1 MRHRPYL
8 LTRPIGGTETNN
20 EERLLRTAGAVTLRG
35 RLPLYDREGLTPV
48 QEDLFDWQM
57 REAVPWAGAAGFQAR
72 TQAGQLIGPI
82 NPAILSP
89 RRSRRRS
96 SNLCSQSTKARL
108 SVNATERSSF

>member
-1 MRHRPYL
+1 MRYRPYR
-8 LTRPIGGTETNN
+8 LTRPIGGWGN
-20 EERLLRTAGAVTLRG
+20 EQRGEITHDSWCSHLGG

-48 QEDLFDWQM
+48 QKDLFDWQM
-57 REAVPWAGAAGFQAR
+57 REAVPWAGAAGFHAR
-72 TQAGQLIGPI
+72 TQAGQLIGPF

-108 SVNATERSSF
+108 SVNATGRSSF